1 MEVFQTDNFYI
12 FVKREKSLWWNRT
25 TSEFTI
31 KAGWDLS
38 SVDDIECIGI
48 TQGIVGVISLP
59 NVYEPHLVIVKEATP
74 IGVLYPPHLVYK
86 IKSICLLSLDEPD
99 AALPTCT
106 RHASSSNT
114 TPTHSR
120 NSSTS
125 SSINANLNSNANLT
139 TAARPK
145 LFEGNQLM
153 NKTWGA
159 VKSAG
164 NTIKNTT
171 QQAAALASNQV
182 KSSVGIRDPSR
193 IGKRITEELHK
204 IFDDTDSFYFC
215 FDHDISNNLQR
226 HLPVGSTDQQTPDE
240 RFFWNMHM
248 IKDIMALND
257 KTWILPIIQG
267 FVQVEPCVIGNECFT
282 LALVSR
288 RSRHRAGTRYKRR
301 GVDDKGNCANYVE
314 TEQILSF
321 RHHQLAFTQVRGSVP
336 IFWSQPGYKYRPP
349 PRLDRGETETQDAF
363 EIHFVKEIDI
373 YEGVCIVNLVEQ
385 SGKEKLIGDAYAK
398 HVLKYNND
406 RVVYVTFDFHD
417 YCRGM
422 HFENVSTLVEA
433 LAPEAGAMGF
443 HWRDQRGVIC
453 NQKSVFRVNCMDC
466 LDRTNVVQ
474 TAIGKAVLESQL
486 VKLGLSPPY
495 SPIPEQ
501 LKTPFM
507 VLWANNGDII
517 SRQYA
522 GTNALKGDYTRT
534 GERKISGMM
543 KDGMNSAN
551 RFFIQNFADTFRQC
565 MIDLMQGQ
573 LNDAQQLKEDEVLRT
588 MLLILCPSTPA
599 PTRGYFYAGVLQ
611 PEIHLLEN
619 IIYTSYYLARFKDS
633 YRQATIDLMLGN
645 PVTPESLN
653 ALGGQAVP
661 DDSDASE
668 GAEHAKLLVEDCRK
682 LLLGSAQYPVGA
694 WGLIDADPNSG
705 DINETEVDTILLLTD
720 ESYIVAEYDSHLDK
734 IVRFEKVLLQNVTQI
749 ELGMYQ
755 QTKIFQGS
763 SPAMLCIR
771 INYTLEGADGYFH
784 MFRSANIRFFN
795 NTAYP
800 IKTPEEISESMQSIV
815 EMFRIALD
823 NVGRE
828 DVRFTTGGNLQRRK
842 SKNPLLEVP
851 KQGLPRNLSES
862 QLMQISSKAFSNV
875 AGQFSKLGQSLNP
888 NKSKQSASASSSAY
902 NSKRTSPTSS
912 NKTAQINPQVMRQSQ
927 TSIDKAIEAT
937 EKPMFTVG
945 RQPKY
950 SSGSDSEENDSSIY
964 EPEIDSDTE
973 LAISAITAA
982 EKVNFNNENN
992 FLPSVGI
999 VMGNAQEAAAAT
1011 QQSPTSAGMQQF
1023 GDKDNHA
1030 KHLEDVSS
1038 ISISSVANNVTFPTG
1053 LLENAPLVRPITPNP
1068 QICVQDD
1075 GGNFTAD
1082 AMQQRSISPK
1092 DLKLPINSSKLNQ
1105 FKSMTS
1111 PLTKIAKGVQNI
1123 GMNLDPRKIATK
1135 SGVLTPTTASAE
1147 NSPPERGA
1155 SNKLQLEEMWQES
1168 NCKTKLIA
1176 L

>member
-25 TSEFTI
+25 TSEFSL

-48 TQGIVGVISLP
+48 THGIVGVISLP
-59 NVYEPHLVIVKEATP
+59 NVYEPHLVIIKEATP
-74 IGVLYPPHLVYK
+74 VGVLYPPHLVYK
-86 IKSICLLSLDEPD
+86 IKSICILSADDPD
-99 AALPTCT
+99 TNLTPCT
-106 RHASSSNT
+106 RHSRSSNT

-125 SSINANLNSNANLT
+125 SSSIVNTNNANANSANST
-139 TAARPK
+139 TSSRTK

-164 NTIKNTT
+164 TTIKNTT

-182 KSSVGIRDPSR
+182 KSSVGIKDPSR
-193 IGKRITEELHK
+193 IEKRITEELHK
-204 IFDDTDSFYFC
+204 VFDDTDSFYFC
-215 FDHDISNNLQR
+215 FEHDITNNLQR
-226 HLPVGSTDQQTPDE
+226 HLPTGSTDQQTPDE

-248 IKDIMALND
+248 LDAIMKLND

-267 FVQVEPCVIGNECFT
+267 FVQVETCVIGNECFN

-301 GVDDKGNCANYVE
+301 GVDETGNCANYVE
-314 TEQILSF
+314 TEQILTF

-336 IFWSQPGYKYRPP
+336 IYWSQPGYKYRPP
-349 PRLDRGETETQDAF
+349 PRLDRGEQETQEAF
-363 EIHFVKEIDI
+363 EMHFNKELDI
-373 YEGVCIVNLVEQ
+373 YDGVCIVNLVEQ

-406 RVVYVTFDFHD
+406 RIVYITFDFHD

-422 HFENVSTLVEA
+422 HFENVSALVEA

-474 TAIGKAVLESQL
+474 TALGKAVLESQL
-486 VKLGLSPPY
+486 VKLGMAPPY
-495 SPIPEQ
+495 TPIPEA
-501 LKTPFM
+501 LKSPFM

-565 MIDLMQGQ
+565 IIDLMQGQ
-573 LNDAQQLKEDEVLRT
+573 LNDVQQLKEDEVLT
-588 MLLILCPSTPA
+588 TILQILLPSGPA
-599 PTRGYFYAGVLQ
+599 PIRGYYYAGVLQ
-611 PEIHLLEN
+611 PELQLLEN
-619 IIYTSYYLARFKDS
+619 VIYTSYYLARFKDS

-645 PVTPESLN
+645 PVTSESLN
-653 ALGGQAVP
+653 ALGGQAAP
-661 DDSDASE
+661 DDTDASE

-694 WGLIDADPNSG
+694 WGLIDADPGSG
-705 DINETEVDTILLLTD
+705 DINETEVDSILLLTD
-720 ESYIVAEYDSHLDK
+720 DSYIVAEYDSHLDK
-734 IVRFEKVLLQNVTQI
+734 IVRFEKVLLENIVLI

-755 QTKIFQGS
+755 QSKMFQGS
-763 SPAMLCIR
+763 TPAMLCLR
-771 INYTLEGADGYFH
+771 INYTVDDADGYFH

-795 NTAYP
+795 NMAYP
-800 IKTPEEISESMQSIV
+800 IKTQEEISESMQSIV

-823 NVGRE
+823 TAGRS
-828 DVRFTTGGNLQRRK
+828 DVKFITGGVLQRRK
-842 SKNPLLEVP
+842 SRNPLLEVP
-851 KQGLPRNLSES
+851 KGMPRNLSES

-875 AGQFSKLGQSLNP
+875 AGQFSKLGQTLNP
-888 NKSKQSASASSSAY
+888 NKNKTTNAPS
-902 NSKRTSPTSS
+902 TS

-927 TSIDKAIEAT
+927 TSIDKCIEAT
-937 EKPMFTVG
+937 EKPIFTVG
-945 RQPKY
+945 K
-950 SSGSDSEENDSSIY
+950 SSKLSTSGSDSEENDNSIF
-964 EPEIDSDTE
+964 EPDVDSDTE
-973 LAISAITAA
+973 LAISAATNF
-982 EKVNFNNENN
+982 NFNNDNN

-999 VMGNAQEAAAAT
+999 VMGNAQEAVDI
-1011 QQSPTSAGMQQF
+1011 QSPSSDDMQQLQ
-1023 GDKDNHA
+1023 DKDNA
-1030 KHLEDVSS
+1030 IKHTENVNS
-1038 ISISSVANNVTFPTG
+1038 ISISSVANNVIMPTG
-1053 LLENAPLVRPITPNP
+1053 LLENAPPLRPITPNP
-1068 QICVQDD
+1068 QICIQEDVGATTTTVSAENQSSS
-1075 GGNFTAD
+1075 
-1082 AMQQRSISPK
+1082 RSMSPK
-1092 DLKLPINSSKLNQ
+1092 DLKLPIEAGKLKQ
-1105 FKSMTS
+1105 LKSMTS

-1123 GMNLDPRKIATK
+1123 GMNLDPRKIAKT
-1135 SGVLTPTTASAE
+1135 GVLTPTSTGSAD
-1147 NSPPERGA
+1147 NTPPER
-1155 SNKLQLEEMWQES
+1155 SLNNKVQLEEMWLEH

>member
-1 MEVFQTDNFYI
+1 MEVFQTDNYYI
-12 FVKREKSLWWNRT
+12 FVKREKSLWWSRT
-25 TSEFTI
+25 TSEFSI
-31 KAGWDLS
+31 KSGWDLS

-48 TQGIVGVISLP
+48 THGIVGVISLP
-59 NVYEPHLVIVKEATP
+59 NVYESHLVIIKEATP
-74 IGVLYPPHLVYK
+74 VGVLYPPHLVYK
-86 IKSICLLSLDEPD
+86 IKSICILSADEPD
-99 AALPTCT
+99 TTLTPCT
-106 RHASSSNT
+106 RHSRSSNT

-120 NSSTS
+120 NSSAGSSSLNNVNANSTTS
-125 SSINANLNSNANLT
+125 SRS
-139 TAARPK
+139 K

-164 NTIKNTT
+164 TTIKNTT

-193 IGKRITEELHK
+193 IEKRITEELHK
-204 IFDDTDSFYFC
+204 IFDETDSFYFC
-215 FDHDISNNLQR
+215 FEHDITNNLQR
-226 HLPVGSTDQQTPDE
+226 HLQADSTDQQTPDE

-248 IKDIMALND
+248 IDDLLKLND
-257 KTWILPIIQG
+257 KTWTLPIIQG

-301 GVDDKGNCANYVE
+301 GVDEHGYCANYVE

-321 RHHQLAFTQVRGSVP
+321 RHHQLAFTQIRGSVP
-336 IFWSQPGYKYRPP
+336 IYWSQPGYKYRPP
-349 PRLDRGETETQDAF
+349 PRLDRGEQETQEAF
-363 EIHFVKEIDI
+363 EAHFTKELDT
-373 YEGVCIVNLVEQ
+373 YDGVCIVNLVEQ

-398 HVLKYNND
+398 HVLKYNNE
-406 RVVYVTFDFHD
+406 RIVYITFDFHD

-422 HFENVSTLVEA
+422 RFENVSALVEA

-474 TAIGKAVLESQL
+474 TALGKAVLESQL
-486 VKLGLSPPY
+486 VKLGMAPPY
-495 SPIPEQ
+495 TPIPEA
-501 LKTPFM
+501 LKSPFM
-507 VLWANNGDII
+507 VLWANNGDVI

-573 LNDAQQLKEDEVLRT
+573 LNDAQQLREDEVLT
-588 MLLILCPSTPA
+588 TILHILCPSTPA

-611 PEIHLLEN
+611 PELQLLEHV
-619 IIYTSYYLARFKDS
+619 IYTSYYLARFKDS

-645 PVTPESLN
+645 PVTSESLN
-653 ALGGQAVP
+653 ALGGQTAP
-661 DDSDASE
+661 DDTDASE

-694 WGLIDADPNSG
+694 WGLIDADPGSG

-734 IVRFEKVLLQNVTQI
+734 IVRFEKVSLENIIMI

-755 QTKIFQGS
+755 QSKMFQGS
-763 SPAMLCIR
+763 SPAMLCLR
-771 INYTLEGADGYFH
+771 INYTVDGVDGYFH

-795 NTAYP
+795 NMAYP
-800 IKTPEEISESMQSIV
+800 IKTQEEISESMQSIV

-823 NVGRE
+823 TVGN
-828 DVRFTTGGNLQRRK
+828 DAKFITGGVLQRRK

-851 KQGLPRNLSES
+851 KGMPRNLSES
-862 QLMQISSKAFSNV
+862 QLLQLSSKAFSNV

-888 NKSKQSASASSSAY
+888 NKNKSTTNNAATAASFT
-902 NSKRTSPTSS
+902 NQ
-912 NKTAQINPQVMRQSQ
+912 TAQINPQVMRQSQ
-927 TSIDKAIEAT
+927 SSIDKCMEAT
-937 EKPMFTVG
+937 EKPLFTVG
-945 RQPKY
+945 K
-950 SSGSDSEENDSSIY
+950 SKLSTSGSDSEENDSSLF
-964 EPEIDSDTE
+964 EPDVDSDTE
-973 LAISAITAA
+973 LAISAKTNF
-982 EKVNFNNENN
+982 NFNNDNN

-999 VMGNAQEAAAAT
+999 VMGNAQEAVEI
-1011 QQSPTSAGMQQF
+1011 QSPNSDMNMQQLM
-1023 GDKDNHA
+1023 DKDNA
-1030 KHLEDVSS
+1030 MKHTENVNS
-1038 ISISSVANNVTFPTG
+1038 ISISSVANNVTLPTG
-1053 LLENAPLVRPITPNP
+1053 LLENAPPIRPITPNP
-1068 QICVQDD
+1068 QICVQEDVSAS
-1075 GGNFTAD
+1075 GSTPEN
-1082 AMQQRSISPK
+1082 QSRSTSPK
-1092 DLKLPINSSKLNQ
+1092 DLKLPIEAGKLKQ
-1105 FKSMTS
+1105 LKQMTS
-1111 PLTKIAKGVQNI
+1111 PLSKIAKGVQSI

-1135 SGVLTPTTASAE
+1135 SGVLTPTSTSSAD
-1147 NSPPERGA
+1147 NTPPER
-1155 SNKLQLEEMWQES
+1155 STNNKLQLEEMWQEHK
-1168 NCKTKLIA
+1168 CKSKLIA